1 MYRQPLVLTDAHEM
15 PSNTEEGFNSFRL
28 SLYLSKPGSIVSFQY
43 TIYIAEIPAI
53 VNLTVSS

>member
-1 MYRQPLVLTDAHEM
+1 MLTDAHEM
-15 PSNTEEGFNSFRL
+15 PSNTEEGFKSFRL
-28 SLYLSKPGSIVSFQY
+28 SLYLSKPGSIVSCQY